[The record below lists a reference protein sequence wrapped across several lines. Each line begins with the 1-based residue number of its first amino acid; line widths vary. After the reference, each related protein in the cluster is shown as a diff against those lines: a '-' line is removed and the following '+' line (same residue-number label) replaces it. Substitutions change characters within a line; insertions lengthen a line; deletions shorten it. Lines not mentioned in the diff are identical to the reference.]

1 MIILSSLFGLRV
13 IFVRLDKNERLV
25 YNDSNKPSAREAHRK
40 EKNMLYLAY
49 GSNLSIS
56 QMTYRCPDAELVG
69 RGFLKDW
76 KLVFHYHAD
85 IERAKGEAVPFV
97 VWNISKEDEKRL
109 DRYEGVKGGY
119 YRKITVRVRFA
130 PFTEGEKKQLKIG
143 GKLHGIRE
151 EAVEREATAMV
162 YIMTTENASQGLC
175 RPSEEYLETIEEG
188 YERFGF
194 DRGILESA
202 VNGCSEYL
210 DNI

>member
-1 MIILSSLFGLRV
+1 MLFGLWV

-25 YNDSNKPSAREAHRK
+25 YNDSNKPSVERRKRRK

-56 QMTYRCPDAELVG
+56 QMTYRCPDAVLVG

-130 PFTEGEKKQLKIG
+130 PFTEEEKKQLKIG
-143 GKLHGIRE
+143 GKLHGTERKAHTE
-151 EAVEREATAMV
+151 RATEAKAMV
-162 YIMTTENASQGLC
+162 YVMTADNKRENRL
-175 RPSEEYLETIEEG
+175 PSEEYLETIEEG